1 MDYREDLVE
10 TIQSELN
17 KKFHLPIALINEYGA
32 HQNSFRVFVNGIKSN
47 YVLSYEAMLYFQEEQ
62 LNQLIDDIYIDYKLG
77 EFVPN
82 LTEANYSQREIKK

>member
-32 HQNSFRVFVNGIKSN
+32 YPNSFGVFVNGIKSN
-47 YVLSYEAMLYFQEEQ
+47 YVLSYEAMLNFQPEDIDR
-62 LNQLIDDIYIDYKLG
+62 LIDDIYTDFKLG
-77 EFVPN
+77 EFVPD
-82 LTEANYSQREIKK
+82 LTEANYSQREVKK